1 MREINTLKTKSVPS
15 NGVDVQKKITNG
27 DKFATEQSEEVKTVK
42 KVIRILISYML
53 VATKINLNINIL
65 LRTS

>member
-15 NGVDVQKKITNG
+15 NGVDVQNKITNG
-27 DKFATEQSEEVKTVK
+27 DKFATEQSEEVKIVK

-53 VATKINLNINIL
+53 VAT
-65 LRTS
+65 